1 MNKNRVKIEIA
12 LLLAKTNFSK
22 DDMEDWYEHN
32 YVKHTTV
39 REEIYDKF
47 GELSDDGFYELT
59 KEGGGELDWNEVYD
73 YDWCYHTH
81 YPIDDKFLFCPT
93 YYEVQTFL
101 RDKHKKQ
108 ITVTSISQESWQ
120 YRITE
125 PNQRLIDG
133 KFGEDF
139 ETYEKALIDAIK
151 VTLKEIIND

>member
-1 MNKNRVKIEIA
+1 MWGAAWAED
-12 LLLAKTNFSK
+12 FS
-22 DDMEDWYEHN
+22 HFL
-32 YVKHTTV
+32 VQAAAFT
-39 REEIYDKF
+39 
-47 GELSDDGFYELT
+47 SDDGFYELT
-59 KEGGGELDWNEVYD
+59 KEGGGDLDWNEVYD

-81 YPIDDKFLFCPT
+81 YPIDDEFLFCPT
-93 YYEVQTFL
+93 IYEVQTFL

-125 PNQRLIDG
+125 PNQGLIDG

-151 VTLKEIIND
+151 VTLKEIINDWKNVFFLFMCWCMYTIFIHWHIYW